1 MITFVQR
8 DITAWIEESGI
19 RIVVIPAE
27 VRLAASVWPRNL
39 SISWSLDTQ
48 VGGLTKERIQLR

>member
-39 SISWSLDTQ
+39 VVSSNLGIEVVD
-48 VGGLTKERIQLR
+48 